1 MQYDESILEAVRQAL
16 FVTLKITAP
25 ILFAGLVVGIVIS
38 IAQAVT
44 SIQDQALTFVPKLLA
59 MLLALVALLPWVVAS
74 MVAFATEMFTLQ

>member
-1 MQYDESILEAVRQAL
+1 MHYDETILEAVRQAL

-74 MVAFATEMFTLQ
+74 LVEFATEMFMLA

>member
-25 ILFAGLVVGIVIS
+25 ILFAGLVVGNVIS